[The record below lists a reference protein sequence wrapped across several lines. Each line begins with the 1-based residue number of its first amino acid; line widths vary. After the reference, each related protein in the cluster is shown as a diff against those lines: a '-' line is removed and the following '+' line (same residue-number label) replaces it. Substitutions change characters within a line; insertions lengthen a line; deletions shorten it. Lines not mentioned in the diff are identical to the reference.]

1 MVKGLLTVTVVS
13 AKGLRNMDD
22 VGKSDPYVRLWID
35 DVDSQRTTTKV
46 GTLDPVWNETF
57 KFQVNKQNKLHFKI
71 WDSDAPE
78 KEGKDD
84 KLASGSIDL
93 KGVFEKH
100 NVEETHELTHNLGFS
115 KDGVITIKLHFEPAV
130 AS

>member
-1 MVKGLLTVTVVS
+1 MTKGTLTVIVVS
-13 AKGLRNMDD
+13 AKGLKNADD
-22 VGKSDPYVRLWID
+22 VGKSDPYVRLWLD

-46 GTLDPVWNETF
+46 GTLDPIWNETF
-57 KFQVNKQNKLHFKI
+57 KFPITHQNKLHFKI

-93 KGVFEKH
+93 KNVFEKGS
-100 NVEETHELTHNLGFS
+100 EEKTHELTHNLGFS
-115 KDGVITIKLHFEPAV
+115 KDGVITFKLTFAPSA
-130 AS
+130 